1 MNKTKYGTSISRG
14 IKPRLDILK
23 YCESINFR
31 PDENTLKILSKYGDI
46 IIGENH
52 ILGFDSPNRAN
63 NDETP
68 LIIQITKYEQANGL
82 PEGYLVIQRFTI
94 GKHRP
99 YEIIVVDEHGSLY
112 QYQLKRGLIKTDS
125 IKPLNTL
132 LAGYLVELF
141 TKWTYKHFV

>member
-1 MNKTKYGTSISRG
+1 MSETKYGTSISRCT
-14 IKPRLDILK
+14 KSRLEILK

-112 QYQLKRGLIKTDS
+112 QYQLKHGLIKTDS

-132 LAGYLVELF
+132 LAGYLIELF